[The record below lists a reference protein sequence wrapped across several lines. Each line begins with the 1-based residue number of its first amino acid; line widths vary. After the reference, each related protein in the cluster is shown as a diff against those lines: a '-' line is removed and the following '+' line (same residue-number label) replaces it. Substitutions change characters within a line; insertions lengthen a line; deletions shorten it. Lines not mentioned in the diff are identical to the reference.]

1 MVTYKTFQ
9 EKMAKCGESVNQ
21 SVQVIYENSMVYVLF
36 DSYVICRVSMR
47 DVGGIETNCP
57 YFIMLPWEVKQRIL
71 HWCVRLSLTP
81 TNQRVEPTRYIVPLP
96 RLVTSDGEQ
105 QYLTQKGKDWFACRR
120 NLNLRQTW
128 KKEHLKYIPEE
139 YRQYA
144 VEVANEQKAK
154 KE

>member
-57 YFIMLPWEVKQRIL
+57 YFLMLPWEIKQRIL
-71 HWCVRLSLTP
+71 DCCMELSLTP
-81 TNQRVEPTRYIVPLP
+81 TDKRFEPTRYIIPLP
-96 RLVTSDGEQ
+96 RLVTSDGQQ
-105 QYLTQKGKDWFACRR
+105 QYLTQKSKNWFASRR
-120 NLNLRQTW
+120 DLNLRQTW
-128 KKEHLKYIPEE
+128 KEEHLKYVPEE
-139 YRQYA
+139 YRKYA
-144 VEVANEQKAK
+144 VKMSEEQQGNK
-154 KE
+154 